1 MFVARFRSAALLAV
15 SILLFLFPLV
25 VKAQQAPVPIRGTVQ
40 DPTGGL
46 VIGARVRLQKP
57 GVASVATATTGAEGR
72 FAIPAVPFGTYTLTV
87 EATGFEVLNRQ
98 LTVSAA
104 LQNLS
109 LTLRVASVQQTVT
122 VSAPTGYAAV
132 SAETGTKMDLPL
144 METPMGIQVIGRQ
157 VLNDQQTVNLIDAL
171 VNVSGVTPTNDSFGT
186 SDSFSVRGFDGAAL
200 LYQDGARMDEYS
212 DSGIP
217 QDMANVESVEVVK
230 GPESVLFGQGEPG
243 GLVNVI
249 TKKPRTD
256 RFDSF
261 SQQLGPH
268 RFYRSVSDSNLPLI
282 GDKLLGRLVLDWTDA
297 HSFRNFGFTRE
308 LNAYPSLAWNLSQR
322 VELVL
327 RTSNERG
334 GLLLDPGIPFQSP
347 QTGVLNQRIIA
358 ITVPAKVPISSNFI
372 DYSTNNG
379 SGWQYDIRPEMK
391 IHLSEGTDLRI
402 QYKHFYTTANPNP
415 PTTETYFGD
424 ASVPG
429 TPDGS
434 LNRFG
439 FTETYFHHRTDQVTS
454 DAPVRFKLAGVENK
468 MLLGFDFSKDYGAY
482 DYNGG
487 CPQTINIYAPVYNQ
501 PIDYSSNCFLYGY
514 GWNTLGYLAYGAY
527 FQDFLTFPHH
537 LFAMAGVRQN
547 WALSFENYFAPNAP
561 ANNTAVHDRPA
572 NPRAGLLWQ
581 PIEKISLYSNYSSN
595 YGDSGPLVTVGA
607 QKFLPPQSADQ
618 VEFGVKSEWL
628 GKKLTASAA
637 VYRII
642 KHNVP
647 APDPKNPLVTI
658 AIGTART
665 EGVELDVAGQITPD
679 LRVIASYS
687 NLQDLVTSDTN
698 CNDPNNSNCS
708 GIPSQ
713 QGLPFDGIA
722 HVTGSLWATWQ
733 PHQGALRGLTVG
745 GGLNGHSAEHYF
757 QFTSLP
763 VFTNNPT
770 ACQAYPADPT
780 QCTSGFEDDRV
791 PNASQVNLM
800 AAWRHTWGRKQISAQ
815 LNIRNLLNNYSFS
828 SLGYE
833 GALPNTPF
841 QIMPQL
847 EFKF

>member
-1 MFVARFRSAALLAV
+1 MFEKRLPLNAIILAAIFVFLSFTAASA
-15 SILLFLFPLV
+15 
-25 VKAQQAPVPIRGTVQ
+25 QVPTATLTGTVQ
-40 DPTGGL
+40 DPTGGY
-46 VIGARVRLQKP
+46 VVGVRIVLRNSANQTI
-57 GVASVATATTGAEGR
+57 ATASTNEEGR
-72 FAIPAVPFGTYTLTV
+72 FTIATLPLGAYTLT
-87 EATGFEVLNRQ
+87 ADAAGFEPLRKEIN
-98 LTVSAA
+98 VSIAPMT
-104 LQNLS
+104 LP
-109 LTLRVASVQQTVT
+109 LTLRVSGARESVTVT
-122 VSAPTGYAAV
+122 APIGYAVV
-132 SAETGTKMDLPL
+132 SAEAGTKMDLPL
-144 METPMGIQVIGRQ
+144 METPIGLQVIGRK
-157 VLNDQQTVNLIDAL
+157 VLDDQQTVNLIDAL
-171 VNVSGVTPTNDSFGT
+171 VNISGVTPTNDSFGT
-186 SDSFSVRGFDGAAL
+186 SDSFSVRGFDAAAL

-249 TKKPRTD
+249 TKKPGTEK
-256 RFDSF
+256 FTTF
-261 SQQLGPH
+261 SQQFGLH
-268 RFYRSVSDSNLPLI
+268 RFYRSVSDTNLPLI

-308 LNAYPSLAWNLSQR
+308 LNAYPSLVWNPSHR

-327 RTSNERG
+327 RTSYERG

-347 QTGVLNQRIIA
+347 QIGALNQRIIA
-358 ITVPAKVPISSNFI
+358 ITGPAKVSISSNFI
-372 DYSTNNG
+372 DYGVNNG
-379 SGWQYDIRPEMK
+379 TGWQFDIRPELR
-391 IHLSEGTDLRI
+391 IHFGEGTDLRL
-402 QYKHFYTTANPNP
+402 QYKHFYTTADPNP

-424 ASVPG
+424 ANVPG
-429 TPDGS
+429 TPYGS

-454 DAPVRFKLAGVENK
+454 DVPARFKFDGIENR
-468 MLLGFDFSKDYGAY
+468 MLIGFDFSKDNGAY

-487 CPQTINIYAPVYNQ
+487 CPQAINIYAPVYNQ
-501 PIDYSSNCFLYGY
+501 PIDYSPNCFLYGY

-527 FQDFLTFPHH
+527 FQDFITLPHH
-537 LFAMAGVRQN
+537 LFVMAGVRQN
-547 WALSFENYFAPNAP
+547 WAVSFEDHFAPNTP
-561 ANNTAVHDRPA
+561 TNDTEVHDRPA

-581 PIEKISLYSNYSSN
+581 PIQKISLYSNYSSN

-618 VEFGVKSEWL
+618 VEFGAKSEWL
-628 GKKLTASAA
+628 DKKLTASAA

-647 APDPKNPLVTI
+647 APDPLNQLLTI
-658 AIGTART
+658 AVGTART

-687 NLQDLVTSDTN
+687 NLQDLVAKDTN
-698 CNDPNNSNCS
+698 CDDPNNSNCS

-733 PHQGALRGLTVG
+733 PHQRALRGLTVG
-745 GGLNGHSAEHYF
+745 SGLNGRSAEHYF
-757 QFTSLP
+757 QYTSLP
-763 VFTNNPT
+763 VFTSNPT
-770 ACQAYPADPT
+770 ACQVYPPDPT
-780 QCTSGFEDDRV
+780 QCTTGFEDDRV

-800 AAWRHTWGRKQISAQ
+800 AAYRQNWGRKQLSAQ
-815 LNIRNLLNNYSFS
+815 VNIRNLLNNYSFS

>member
-1 MFVARFRSAALLAV
+1 M
-15 SILLFLFPLV
+15 
-25 VKAQQAPVPIRGTVQ
+25 
-40 DPTGGL
+40 
-46 VIGARVRLQKP
+46 
-57 GVASVATATTGAEGR
+57 
-72 FAIPAVPFGTYTLTV
+72 
-87 EATGFEVLNRQ
+87 
-98 LTVSAA
+98 
-104 LQNLS
+104 
-109 LTLRVASVQQTVT
+109 
-122 VSAPTGYAAV
+122 
-132 SAETGTKMDLPL
+132 
-144 METPMGIQVIGRQ
+144 
-157 VLNDQQTVNLIDAL
+157 
-171 VNVSGVTPTNDSFGT
+171 
-186 SDSFSVRGFDGAAL
+186 
-200 LYQDGARMDEYS
+200 
-212 DSGIP
+212 
-217 QDMANVESVEVVK
+217 
-230 GPESVLFGQGEPG
+230 
-243 GLVNVI
+243 
-249 TKKPRTD
+249 
-256 RFDSF
+256 
-261 SQQLGPH
+261 
-268 RFYRSVSDSNLPLI
+268 
-282 GDKLLGRLVLDWTDA
+282 
-297 HSFRNFGFTRE
+297 
-308 LNAYPSLAWNLSQR
+308 
-322 VELVL
+322 
-327 RTSNERG
+327 
-334 GLLLDPGIPFQSP
+334 
-347 QTGVLNQRIIA
+347 
-358 ITVPAKVPISSNFI
+358 
-372 DYSTNNG
+372 
-379 SGWQYDIRPEMK
+379 
-391 IHLSEGTDLRI
+391 
-402 QYKHFYTTANPNP
+402 
-415 PTTETYFGD
+415 
-424 ASVPG
+424 
-429 TPDGS
+429 
-434 LNRFG
+434 
-439 FTETYFHHRTDQVTS
+439 
-454 DAPVRFKLAGVENK
+454 PVRFKFAGVENK

-698 CNDPNNSNCS
+698 CNAPNNSNCS

>member
-358 ITVPAKVPISSNFI
+358 ITGPAKVPISSNFI

-415 PTTETYFGD
+415 TTTETYF
-424 ASVPG
+424 
-429 TPDGS
+429 
-434 LNRFG
+434 
-439 FTETYFHHRTDQVTS
+439 
-454 DAPVRFKLAGVENK
+454 
-468 MLLGFDFSKDYGAY
+468 
-482 DYNGG
+482 
-487 CPQTINIYAPVYNQ
+487 
-501 PIDYSSNCFLYGY
+501 
-514 GWNTLGYLAYGAY
+514 
-527 FQDFLTFPHH
+527 
-537 LFAMAGVRQN
+537 
-547 WALSFENYFAPNAP
+547 
-561 ANNTAVHDRPA
+561 
-572 NPRAGLLWQ
+572 
-581 PIEKISLYSNYSSN
+581 
-595 YGDSGPLVTVGA
+595 
-607 QKFLPPQSADQ
+607 
-618 VEFGVKSEWL
+618 
-628 GKKLTASAA
+628 
-637 VYRII
+637 
-642 KHNVP
+642 
-647 APDPKNPLVTI
+647 
-658 AIGTART
+658 
-665 EGVELDVAGQITPD
+665 
-679 LRVIASYS
+679 
-687 NLQDLVTSDTN
+687 
-698 CNDPNNSNCS
+698 
-708 GIPSQ
+708 
-713 QGLPFDGIA
+713 
-722 HVTGSLWATWQ
+722 
-733 PHQGALRGLTVG
+733 
-745 GGLNGHSAEHYF
+745 
-757 QFTSLP
+757 
-763 VFTNNPT
+763 
-770 ACQAYPADPT
+770 
-780 QCTSGFEDDRV
+780 
-791 PNASQVNLM
+791 
-800 AAWRHTWGRKQISAQ
+800 
-815 LNIRNLLNNYSFS
+815 
-828 SLGYE
+828 
-833 GALPNTPF
+833 
-841 QIMPQL
+841 
-847 EFKF
+847 